1 MEVVPFAVQNR
12 MKIIKMDFK
21 KLFKPKSIAIIG
33 ASSLP
38 GKIGYSV
45 VNNLIEGGYR
55 GEIFP
60 VNLKETSILG
70 IKAYKSVLD
79 IPEYEIDLAILAIPA
94 RFCVNAVSECGKRGI
109 KFVVVISAGFA
120 EAGNLALEEELVI
133 MAGKYGM
140 RIVGPNVVG
149 ILSNPSKC
157 NASFAP
163 CLPYAG
169 EIALISQSGAM
180 IVAIDAKSWVESIGI
195 SYLVSIGNMADIQID
210 EVIDYLNTD
219 PDVGT
224 ISIYVEGLKDGL
236 AFMKAAERCTKP
248 IIVLK
253 AGISTRGAAA
263 AASHT
268 GSLAGSNEM
277 FDAAM
282 KQCGVVKAGSLNAL
296 FSRSKALAVQ
306 PPLRGNNLL
315 VITNGGGA
323 GVLTADASELNGIP
337 LNEATK
343 TLQQDMQEYFPPFGS
358 SENPIDLTGMATAS
372 TYHDAMKTALLH
384 DWVDGVIVLYSITA
398 TTAPMAMAEAIVR
411 GIRDSE
417 VTDKPVVAG
426 FLGGAEC
433 GRAITSLIENR
444 VPAYDGIEVAV
455 NAMAALR
462 ELAQAGASKNLNYS
476 PYIDV
481 NRDKVREKLNGVK
494 AEGRKELNELESKE
508 ILFAYGLPVVETF
521 LAKDTSEAVSLANS
535 IGYPV
540 VMKISS
546 SQILH
551 KTDAGGVRVGVKNK
565 REVREIYNLLVNNA
579 RKYNAKAIAQGIT
592 VQRMAKAGTEVI
604 IGSVRDRAFGP
615 VVMFGLGGIFVEL
628 LRDVVFRVA
637 PISKERAIE
646 MIRETRSY
654 PMFEGLRGQV
664 PKDINAIAENISRLS
679 QLVYDFDEIKE
690 VDANPVFIYEQQ
702 QGCMVV
708 DARIILK

>member
-1 MEVVPFAVQNR
+1 
-12 MKIIKMDFK
+12 MDLQ
-21 KLFKPKSIAIIG
+21 KLFKPRSIAVIG

-45 VNNLIEGGYR
+45 VDNLIEGGYQ

-60 VNLKETSILG
+60 VNLKETNILG

-79 IPEYEIDLAILAIPA
+79 IPEHEIDLAILAIPA
-94 RFCVNAVSECGKRGI
+94 RFCANAVRECGKRGT
-109 KFVVVISAGFA
+109 KFAVVISAGFA
-120 EAGNLALEEELVI
+120 EAGNLALEEELVTI
-133 MAGKYGM
+133 AGKYGM

-163 CLPYAG
+163 CLPYPG
-169 EIALISQSGAM
+169 KVALISQSGAM

-195 SYLVSIGNMADIQID
+195 SYLVSIGNMADVQID
-210 EVIDYLNTD
+210 EMIDYLNTD
-219 PDVGT
+219 PDVDT
-224 ISIYVEGLKDGL
+224 ISIYIEGLKDGR
-236 AFMKAAERCTKP
+236 AFVKAAERCTKP

-253 AGISTRGAAA
+253 AGISTSGAAA

-282 KQCGVVKAGSLNAL
+282 KQCGVVKARRLSSL

-306 PPLRGNNLL
+306 PPLIGDNVV

-323 GVLTADASELNGIP
+323 GVLTADASELEGIP
-337 LNEATK
+337 LNEATV
-343 TLQQDMQEYFPPFGS
+343 TLQQDMKEYMPPFGS
-358 SENPIDLTGMATAS
+358 SKNPIDLTGMATAS
-372 TYHDAMKTALLH
+372 VYHDAMKTALLH

-398 TTAPMAMAEAIVR
+398 TTDPMAMAEAIVS
-411 GIRDSE
+411 GIKDSE
-417 VTDKPVVAG
+417 VTGKPVVAG

-433 GRAITSLIENR
+433 RKAVTSLIENG

-455 NAMAALR
+455 NAMAALH
-462 ELAQAGASKNLNYS
+462 ELAQVRGSKDLNYS
-476 PYIDV
+476 PYTDV
-481 NRDKVREKLNGVK
+481 NKDKVREKLNGVK

-508 ILFAYGLPVVETF
+508 ILSAYRLPVVETF
-521 LAKDTSEAVSLANS
+521 LARDKSEAISLANNT
-535 IGYPV
+535 GYPV

-546 SQILH
+546 PQILH
-551 KTDAGGVRVGVKNK
+551 KTDAGGVKVGVNNK
-565 REVREIYNLLVNNA
+565 REVGEIYDLLVNNA
-579 RKYNAKAIAQGIT
+579 RKYNVKAIVQGVTI
-592 VQRMAKAGTEVI
+592 QRMVKAGTEVI
-604 IGSVRDRAFGP
+604 IGSIRDRAFGP

-628 LRDVVFRVA
+628 LKDVVFRVA

-646 MIRETRSY
+646 MIRETRAC
-654 PMFEGLRGQV
+654 PLFDGLRGQT
-664 PKDINAIAENISRLS
+664 PKDINAVAESISRLS

-690 VDANPVFIYEQQ
+690 VDVNPIFMYQQ
-702 QGCMVV
+702 QQSCMAV
-708 DARIILK
+708 DARIILE

>member
-1 MEVVPFAVQNR
+1 
-12 MKIIKMDFK
+12 MKIIKMDLQ
-21 KLFKPKSIAIIG
+21 KLFKPRSIAVIG

-45 VNNLIEGGYR
+45 VNNLIEGGYP

-79 IPEYEIDLAILAIPA
+79 IPEHKIDLAILAIPA
-94 RFCVNAVSECGKRGI
+94 RFCVNAVRECGKRGI
-109 KFVVVISAGFA
+109 KFAVVISAGFA

-163 CLPYAG
+163 CLPYSG

-180 IVAIDAKSWVESIGI
+180 VVAIDAKSWVESIGI

-219 PDVGT
+219 HDVGT
-224 ISIYVEGLKDGL
+224 ISIYVEGLKDGH
-236 AFMKAAERCTKP
+236 AFMQAAERCTKP

-263 AASHT
+263 ATSHT

-282 KQCGVVKAGSLNAL
+282 KQCGVVKAGSLSAL

-306 PPLRGNNLL
+306 PPLRGDNLL

-337 LNEATK
+337 LNEATE
-343 TLQQDMQEYFPPFGS
+343 TLQQDMQKYMPPFGS
-358 SENPIDLTGMATAS
+358 SKNPIDLTGMATAS
-372 TYHDAMKTALLH
+372 IYHDAMKTALLH

-398 TTAPMAMAEAIVR
+398 TTDPMAMAAAIVR

-417 VTDKPVVAG
+417 ISNKPVVAG

-433 GRAITSLIENR
+433 RRAITSLIENR

-455 NAMAALR
+455 NAMAALH
-462 ELAQAGASKNLNYS
+462 ELAQAGASKNFNNSSYT
-476 PYIDV
+476 DV
-481 NRDKVREKLNGVK
+481 NKDKVREKLNSIK

-508 ILFAYGLPVVETF
+508 ILFAYGLPIVETF
-521 LAKDTSEAVSLANS
+521 LARDTSEAVSLANN

-551 KTDAGGVRVGVKNK
+551 KTDAGGVKVDVNNE

-579 RKYNAKAIAQGIT
+579 RKYNAEAIIQGIT

-604 IGSVRDRAFGP
+604 IGSIRDRAFGP

-628 LRDVVFRVA
+628 LKDVVFRIA
-637 PISKERAIE
+637 PISKETAIG

-654 PMFEGLRGQV
+654 PLFEGLRGQISR
-664 PKDINAIAENISRLS
+664 DINAVAESISRLS

-690 VDANPVFIYEQQ
+690 VDANPVFMYQQQ
-702 QGCMVV
+702 QGCIVV
-708 DARIILK
+708 DARIILE

>member
-1 MEVVPFAVQNR
+1 
-12 MKIIKMDFK
+12 MDLK
-21 KLFKPKSIAIIG
+21 KLFKPRSIIVIG

-45 VNNLIEGGYR
+45 VNNLLKGGYS

-60 VNLKETSILG
+60 VNLKESNILG
-70 IKAYKSVLD
+70 IKAYKSALD
-79 IPEYEIDLAILAIPA
+79 IPEHEIDLAILAIPA
-94 RFCVNAVSECGKRGI
+94 RFCVNAVRECGKMGT
-109 KFVVVISAGFA
+109 KFAVVISAGFA
-120 EAGNLALEEELVI
+120 EADNLALEEELVT
-133 MAGKYGM
+133 MASKYGM

-163 CLPYAG
+163 CLPYSG
-169 EIALISQSGAM
+169 KIALISQSGAM
-180 IVAIDAKSWVESIGI
+180 IVAVDAKSWVESIGI
-195 SYLVSIGNMADIQID
+195 SYLVSIGNMSDVQID

-219 PDVGT
+219 SDVET
-224 ISIYVEGLKDGL
+224 IAIYIEGLKDGR

-253 AGISTRGAAA
+253 AGVSMRGAAA

-268 GSLAGSNEM
+268 GSMAVGNEM

-282 KQCGVVKAGSLNAL
+282 KQCGVIKARSLSAL
-296 FSRSKALAVQ
+296 FYRSKALAIQ
-306 PPLRGNNLL
+306 PPLRGDNLL

-323 GVLTADASELNGIP
+323 GVLTADASELNGIS
-337 LNEATK
+337 LNEADE
-343 TLQQDMQEYFPPFGS
+343 TLQRDMQKYMPSFGS
-358 SENPIDLTGMATAS
+358 SKNPIDLTGMATAS

-398 TTAPMAMAEAIVR
+398 TTSPLAMAEAIVK

-417 VTDKPVVAG
+417 VTDKPVVAA

-433 GRAITSLIENR
+433 RIAITSLIENS

-455 NAMAALR
+455 NAMAALH
-462 ELAQAGASKNLNYS
+462 ELAQAGDSNILSYK
-476 PYIDV
+476 PYTDV
-481 NRDKVREKLNGVK
+481 NKKKVRESLDSII

-508 ILFAYGLPVVETF
+508 ILSAYRLPVVETF
-521 LAKDTSEAVSLANS
+521 LAKDKDEAVSLANN

-546 SQILH
+546 PQILH
-551 KTDAGGVRVGVKNK
+551 KTDAGGVKVGVSNE
-565 REVREIYNLLVNNA
+565 REVRETYNLLVNNA
-579 RKYNAKAIAQGIT
+579 RKYNAKAIVQGVAI
-592 VQRMAKAGTEVI
+592 QKMAKTGTEII
-604 IGSVRDRAFGP
+604 IGSIYDGVFGP
-615 VVMFGLGGIFVEL
+615 MVMFGLGGIFVEL
-628 LRDVVFRVA
+628 LKDIVFRIA
-637 PISKERAIE
+637 PVSKEKAIE
-646 MIRETRSY
+646 MIRETRAY
-654 PMFEGLRGQV
+654 PIFEGMRGQI
-664 PKDINAIAENISRLS
+664 PRDIDAVAESISRLS

-690 VDANPVFIYEQQ
+690 IDANPVFMYQQ
-702 QGCMVV
+702 QLSCIVV

>member
-1 MEVVPFAVQNR
+1 MNLQ
-12 MKIIKMDFK
+12 
-21 KLFKPKSIAIIG
+21 KLFKPRSIAVIG

-45 VNNLIEGGYR
+45 VNNLIEGGYP
-55 GEIFP
+55 GEVFP

-79 IPEYEIDLAILAIPA
+79 IPEHKIDLAVLAIPA
-94 RFCVNAVSECGKRGI
+94 RFCVNTVRECGKRGI
-109 KFVVVISAGFA
+109 KFAVVISAGFA
-120 EAGNLALEEELVI
+120 EAGNLALEKELVS

-140 RIVGPNVVG
+140 RIIGPNVVG
-149 ILSNPSKC
+149 IISNPSKC

-180 IVAIDAKSWVESIGI
+180 VVAIDAKSWVESIGI

-224 ISIYVEGLKDGL
+224 ISIYIEGLKDGH

-248 IIVLK
+248 IIILK
-253 AGISTRGAAA
+253 AGISTRGATAA
-263 AASHT
+263 VSHT

-282 KQCGVVKAGSLNAL
+282 KQCGVVKAGSLSAL

-306 PPLRGNNLL
+306 APLAGDNVL

-337 LNEATK
+337 LNEATE
-343 TLQQDMQEYFPPFGS
+343 TLQQDMQEYMPLFGS
-358 SENPIDLTGMATAS
+358 PKNPIDLTGMATAS
-372 TYHDAMKTALLH
+372 IYHDVMKTALLH

-398 TTAPMAMAEAIVR
+398 TTSPMAMAEAIVR

-433 GRAITSLIENR
+433 SRAITSLIENK

-455 NAMAALR
+455 NAMAALH
-462 ELAQAGASKNLNYS
+462 ELAQAVASKNLSYS
-476 PYIDV
+476 PYTDV
-481 NRDKVREKLNGVK
+481 NKDKVREKLNSVK

-508 ILFAYGLPVVETF
+508 ILSAYGLPIVETF
-521 LAKDTSEAVSLANS
+521 LARDTSEAVSLANN

-546 SQILH
+546 SQVLH
-551 KTDAGGVRVGVKNK
+551 KTDAGGVKVDVNNE
-565 REVREIYNLLVNNA
+565 REVREIYNLLVDNT
-579 RKYNAKAIAQGIT
+579 RKYDARAIVQGIT

-604 IGSVRDRAFGP
+604 IGSIHDRAFGP
-615 VVMFGLGGIFVEL
+615 AVMFGLGGIFVEL
-628 LRDVVFRVA
+628 LKDVVFRIA
-637 PISKERAIE
+637 PISKETAIE

-654 PMFEGLRGQV
+654 PIFEGPRGQI
-664 PKDINAIAENISRLS
+664 PRDINAVAESISRLS
-679 QLVYDFDEIKE
+679 QLAYDFDEIKE
-690 VDANPVFIYEQQ
+690 IDANPVFMYKQQ
-702 QGCMVV
+702 QGCIVV
-708 DARIILK
+708 DARIILE